1 MILPAIDLLNGQ
13 SVRLRQGDYQQVTP
27 IHADPVRQAQAVNAA
42 GIHAL
47 HVVDLDGARTGRV
60 VNLAVIQQIR
70 NVFEGFMA
78 VGGGIRTLSQITQY
92 AEMGVNRIILG
103 SIALKS
109 PELVKAA
116 VARFGDVIAVSI
128 DGKNNVV
135 ATEGWLADTNV
146 SFDALMA
153 EMLAIGVKQFIVTDV
168 ARDGM
173 LTGPNIPLLMRL
185 QQQFPEATIIASGG
199 IAELSDVL
207 ALQQAG
213 ITDVIIGKALAV
225 GQITLAQLAASEV

>member
-70 NVFEGFMA
+70 TVFEGFMA

-153 EMLAIGVKQFIVTDV
+153 ERLASGVKQFSVTDV

>member
-27 IHADPVRQAQAVNAA
+27 IHADPVRQAQAVNTA

-47 HVVDLDGARTGRV
+47 HVVDLEGARTGRV
-60 VNLAVIQQIR
+60 VNLAVIQKIR
-70 NVFEGFMA
+70 TVFEGFMA
-78 VGGGIRTLSQITQY
+78 VGGGIRTLAQITQY

-116 VARFGDVIAVSI
+116 VGRFGDVIAVSI

-135 ATEGWLADTNV
+135 ATEGWLEDTNV

>member
-60 VNLAVIQQIR
+60 VNLAVIQKIR
-70 NVFEGFMA
+70 TVFEGFMA
-78 VGGGIRTLSQITQY
+78 VGGGIRTLAQITQY

>member
-70 NVFEGFMA
+70 TVFEGFMA
-78 VGGGIRTLSQITQY
+78 VGGGIRTLLQITQY
-92 AEMGVNRIILG
+92 AAMGVNRIILG